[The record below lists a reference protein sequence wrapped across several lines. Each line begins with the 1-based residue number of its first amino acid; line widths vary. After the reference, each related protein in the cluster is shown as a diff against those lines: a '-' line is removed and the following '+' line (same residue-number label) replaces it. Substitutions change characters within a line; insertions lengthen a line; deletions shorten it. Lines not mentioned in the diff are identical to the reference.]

1 MKLVVRSAIRAG
13 LVRVAFA
20 WLVIG
25 ALAGEVAVADRAS
38 AARVGV
44 GGVAATCGKLLPPAS
59 GAYFGAFTD
68 FNTPSAFTEDDVR
81 ATKIDAFERRAGRK
95 PVWIYFSQSWYRG
108 LAFPRE
114 RVLTIW
120 RHGQV
125 PYIAFMPA
133 SGVFYGPGA
142 PQKYPEQRFTLQ
154 RIIEGGFDAALRAWA
169 DAARETNIPILI
181 DFGTEVNDS
190 WGTWN
195 ARWNGADQ
203 TAGYGDPA
211 YPDGAERFRDAYRHL
226 VTLFRQQE
234 ATNVTWFFHA
244 DSYQQTEWWNKLSL
258 YYPGDGYVDWLGIS
272 VYGNLFPNVPIWPF
286 AAKLD
291 SSSVYT
297 DLTAMSNRPTAI
309 VEMGVVDD
317 AARGKASWI
326 RQAFAAIRSGRFPR
340 LRAAT
345 WWNMRS
351 GTSDTRIDSSPA
363 ALAAFRDAVAD
374 PFFRARL
381 RFTGDCRPATPQGVS
396 ASKGSFSDS
405 VLLTWQPVPNATA
418 YEIRRNGA
426 LIATTEEPRYDDK
439 LAKPGQRYSYS
450 VRAINPLGLS
460 KASTVRVGFSGP
472 R

>member
-1 MKLVVRSAIRAG
+1 M
-13 LVRVAFA
+13 
-20 WLVIG
+20 
-25 ALAGEVAVADRAS
+25 
-38 AARVGV
+38 
-44 GGVAATCGKLLPPAS
+44 GGVAATCGKLLPPLS

-68 FNTPSAFTEDDVR
+68 FNTPTAFTEDDVR
-81 ATKIDAFERRAGRK
+81 AAKIDAFESKAGRK

-120 RHGQV
+120 RHGKV
-125 PYIAFMPA
+125 PFIAFMPA

-142 PQKYPEQRFTLQ
+142 PQQYPEQRFTLQ

-169 DAARETNIPILI
+169 DAAAATNIPILI
-181 DFGTEVNDS
+181 DFGTEVNNS

-203 TAGYGDPA
+203 TAGYGDPT

-226 VTLFRQQE
+226 VTLFRQQG

-244 DSYQQTEWWNKLSL
+244 DSYQQYEWWNRLAL

-272 VYGNLFPNVPIWPF
+272 VYGSLFPNVPIWPF

-291 SSSVYT
+291 SSSVYA
-297 DLTAMSNRPTAI
+297 DLTRMSKRPTAI

-317 AARGKASWI
+317 AAHGKASWI

-351 GTSDTRIDSSPA
+351 GTSDTRIDSSRA
-363 ALAAFRDAVAD
+363 ALAAFHDAVAD
-374 PFFRARL
+374 PFFSAKL
-381 RFTGDCRPATPQGVS
+381 RFTGDCRPRTPQNVS
-396 ASKGSFSDS
+396 ASKGSFAGR
-405 VLLTWQPVPNATA
+405 VRLTWHPVPNATA
-418 YEIRRNGA
+418 YEVRRDEA
-426 LIATTEEPRYDDK
+426 LIATTDEPSYNDEH
-439 LAKPGQRYSYS
+439 AKPGQRYSYS
-450 VRAINPLGLS
+450 VLAINPLGPS
-460 KASTVRVGFSGP
+460 EASAAQVGFS
-472 R
+472 RHS

>member
-1 MKLVVRSAIRAG
+1 MRGVLCGRQAR
-13 LVRVAFA
+13 FA
-20 WLVIG
+20 LAWVVIG
-25 ALAGEVAVADRAS
+25 TLGGAVAVAAQANSTREAVDS
-38 AARVGV
+38 VV
-44 GGVAATCGKLLPPAS
+44 ATCGKLLPPLS

-68 FNTPSAFTEDDVR
+68 FNTPTAFTEDDVR
-81 ATKIDAFERRAGRK
+81 AAKIDAFERRAGRK

-133 SGVFYGPGA
+133 SGVFYGPGT
-142 PQKYPEQRFTLQ
+142 PQQYPEQRFTLQ

-169 DAARETNIPILI
+169 DAARETNIPILL

-203 TAGYGDPA
+203 TDGYGDPA

-226 VTLFRQQE
+226 VTLFRQQG

-244 DSYQQTEWWNKLSL
+244 DSYQQNEWWNKLSL
-258 YYPGDGYVDWLGIS
+258 YYPGDSYVDWLGIS
-272 VYGNLFPNVPIWPF
+272 IYGSLFPNVPIWPF
-286 AAKLD
+286 AGKLD
-291 SSSVYT
+291 ASSVYP
-297 DLTAMSNRPTAI
+297 DLTAMSKRPAAI

-317 AARGKASWI
+317 AAHGKAAWI
-326 RQAFAAIRSGRFPR
+326 RQAFAALRSGRYPR
-340 LRAAT
+340 VRAAA

-363 ALAAFRDAVAD
+363 ALAAFREAVAD
-374 PFFRARL
+374 RFFGTRL
-381 RFTGDCRPATPQGVS
+381 RFTGDCRPGTPQDVS
-396 ASKGSFSDS
+396 ASKGSFADS
-405 VLLTWQPVPNATA
+405 VRLTWQPVPNATA
-418 YEIRRNGA
+418 YEVFRDGT
-426 LIATTEEPRYDDK
+426 LIATTDEPRYDDK
-439 LAKPGQRYSYS
+439 QAKPGQRYSYA
-450 VRAINPLGLS
+450 VRAINPLGPS
-460 KASTVRVGFSGP
+460 EASTATDGFS
-472 R
+472 RRS

>member
-1 MKLVVRSAIRAG
+1 
-13 LVRVAFA
+13 VAL
-20 WLVIG
+20 LVIA
-25 ALAGEVAVADRAS
+25 ALAGMVSVGTLAE
-38 AARVGV
+38 AAPTRP
-44 GGVAATCGKLLPPAS
+44 GGVAATCGKLLPPLS

-68 FNTPSAFTEDDVR
+68 FNTPTAFTEDDVR
-81 ATKIDAFERRAGRK
+81 AAKIDAFEAKAGRK

-133 SGVFYGPGA
+133 SGVFYGPGT
-142 PQKYPEQRFTLQ
+142 PQTYPEQRFTLQ
-154 RIIEGGFDAALRAWA
+154 RIIDGGFDDALRAWA

-181 DFGTEVNDS
+181 EFGTEVNDS

-226 VTLFRQQE
+226 VTLFRQQG

-244 DSYQQTEWWNKLSL
+244 DSYQQSEWWNRVPL

-291 SSSVYT
+291 SSAVYA
-297 DLTAMSNRPTAI
+297 DLTTMSKRPAAI
-309 VEMGVVDD
+309 VEMGVVDN
-317 AARGKASWI
+317 ASGGKTRWI
-326 RQAFAAIRSGRFPR
+326 RLAFEAIRSGRFPR

-351 GTSDTRIDSSPA
+351 GTTDTRIDSSPA

-374 PFFRARL
+374 PFFGARL
-381 RFTGDCRPATPQGVS
+381 RFTGDCRPTTPQSFTV
-396 ASKGSFSDS
+396 SKGTFAGS
-405 VLLTWQPVPNATA
+405 VRLTWQPVPNATA
-418 YEIRRNGA
+418 YEIGRDGA
-426 LIATTEEPRYDDK
+426 LIATTEEPRYDDRQ
-439 LAKPGQRYSYS
+439 AEPRRRYAYS
-450 VRAINPLGLS
+450 IRAVNPLG
-460 KASTVRVGFSGP
+460 ASVPTPAVVGFSRP
-472 R
+472 S